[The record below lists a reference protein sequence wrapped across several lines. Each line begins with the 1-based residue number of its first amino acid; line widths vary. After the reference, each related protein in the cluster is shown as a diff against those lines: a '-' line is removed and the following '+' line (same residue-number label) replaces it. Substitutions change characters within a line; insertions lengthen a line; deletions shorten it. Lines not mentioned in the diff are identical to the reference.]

1 MTCAYN
7 CYDSSASPVELEGC
21 NGAGENCAVA
31 VPSVDACTQLC
42 TTASGCEAVVFGG
55 GTCYGKK
62 DVHTSKCAA
71 GNGFQ
76 TIIVNGAPWG
86 KCAALGDPHI
96 LTFDHPQ
103 ATGSPYV
110 DKIEGPGEYAFV
122 KSDSLTINGRFG
134 YTKDTP
140 EGVSTIGLALSGTM
154 IKGHTMTLTYVGPTT
169 GHAGFQ
175 IQWDGA
181 DILTNYPDTFTAPD
195 GCGTITKGP
204 MDPTNFHPK
213 ARHTIGDSDDTKS
226 KAQLPSLYIEL
237 KPDVNIYVLYGP
249 DSINVV
255 MEMKKLPGRQG
266 GYCGNFN
273 CNPDDDTLPALEASG
288 DADKVDDSLFD
299 MAKDPP
305 EEVTEDKHIDAPKL
319 DDCPEDLKAKATAA
333 CQSDDKGAMAACIYD
348 VCASGKIEVGEE
360 EMHVSEVDPE
370 SYNCLSNT
378 PLNSWTQEKREWCCK
393 EEQVGCPMT
402 TTSKPYNCKTDLA
415 NSEVEWSAA
424 KKIYC
429 CAEEKLGCPKPT
441 VTTTPRPTVTTTTV
455 TTVTTTTTRRT
466 YLPGQTTT
474 TQLYDCL
481 SGENMD
487 AWSRAKKAWCCA
499 HDHVACPTTTTL
511 PYNCYDGDAAGF
523 APAKQAWCCAK
534 ENVACPTTTTTLPMD
549 CDASAEAISAWS
561 GAKKAWCCENRN
573 VGCPDSSP
581 PDHDCAV
588 AVPYSWSVA
597 KKAYC
602 CFCESLGCP
611 PATSTSSTT
620 STTTP
625 YPLPTTTTPKPME
638 PLSCDLNCYGEG
650 ASPVLLPGCQGE
662 GDDCAVS
669 GLDEA
674 GCEDLCKKTPE
685 CNGFTYG
692 RGMCYGKKDIHLSHC
707 QPGGQDYKTNIFKEP
722 WSKCVIMGD
731 PHALPFDKPHGPGD
745 ISQFTPGAYT
755 LIKSDVL
762 LMHGLFGYTERFP
775 TAASTTGFA
784 LTGSAIGGH
793 TLVVEYTGPD
803 KGHAGFKVLWDK
815 KEILVTYPGS
825 FTSSDGVMK
834 ATAED
839 MEPTDFHKDSR
850 HTIGDTA
857 ENLGKLQPSYYFEFD
872 QAEINIYCL
881 IGPDSMNA
889 VIEMKKLPGEQ
900 DGYCGNFN
908 CVQLDETVHEL
919 AKRGHAD
926 QIPVASSLFRDAPTQ
941 APWMLTDKGPAPK
954 LEDCP
959 EDLKEKAAIACQ
971 NSRTGEKE
979 ACMYDVCAAKDTAVA
994 KEDIEAGH
1002 VETMPYDCHSQPVNW
1017 MITWAAAKKAWCCAN
1032 EAVGCPVTTTT
1043 LPIVCKAKITSTTTT
1058 TTTTTT
1064 KAFDCQVDLDKAD
1077 KEWSTAKK
1085 LYCCQKQGLGCAVSS
1100 TSAMFD
1106 CYDGLTAEWG
1116 LGKRSWCCKNE
1127 QLGCPSTTSRSF
1139 DCHDVIALLNSCKEQ
1154 KEWCCIN
1161 QGIGCEVTTTQA
1173 IVTSL
1178 PYDCLADYTDCPVCL
1193 AKRWSVTKRTWCCQ
1207 HQGRGCPT
1215 TTTSFQGPY
1224 DCMAGYNNWVK
1235 GWSVGKKAWCC
1246 EHEQRGCYTTAVV
1259 TTSLPYDCNADWTP
1273 CYHCVVKHWSV
1284 GKLAWCCQHA
1294 NRGCPTTS
1302 TAPSGFDCN
1311 AGYNNWVAGWS
1322 IAKKS
1327 WCCQHASRGC
1337 ATTSLP
1343 YDCAAG
1349 IAHWQKGWSIG
1360 KKAWCCQHAGKGC
1373 ERPSTHCPYDC
1384 EAGYSNWEKG
1394 WSEGKKVFCCKHYN
1408 RGCTGAAVPFQKK
1421 YKEAGTEDAIGK
1433 ETSTS
1438 EIPAWGKA
1446 SFLVIGLGFVAGC
1459 FLHMVPISSI
1469 MRRGHRYTSLAMT
1482 EEGFLTE
1489 HEDGRDMVA

>member
-1 MTCAYN
+1 
-7 CYDSSASPVELEGC
+7 
-21 NGAGENCAVA
+21 
-31 VPSVDACTQLC
+31 
-42 TTASGCEAVVFGG
+42 
-55 GTCYGKK
+55 
-62 DVHTSKCAA
+62 
-71 GNGFQ
+71 
-76 TIIVNGAPWG
+76 
-86 KCAALGDPHI
+86 
-96 LTFDHPQ
+96 
-103 ATGSPYV
+103 
-110 DKIEGPGEYAFV
+110 
-122 KSDSLTINGRFG
+122 
-134 YTKDTP
+134 
-140 EGVSTIGLALSGTM
+140 
-154 IKGHTMTLTYVGPTT
+154 
-169 GHAGFQ
+169 
-175 IQWDGA
+175 
-181 DILTNYPDTFTAPD
+181 
-195 GCGTITKGP
+195 
-204 MDPTNFHPK
+204 
-213 ARHTIGDSDDTKS
+213 
-226 KAQLPSLYIEL
+226 
-237 KPDVNIYVLYGP
+237 
-249 DSINVV
+249 
-255 MEMKKLPGRQG
+255 
-266 GYCGNFN
+266 
-273 CNPDDDTLPALEASG
+273 
-288 DADKVDDSLFD
+288 
-299 MAKDPP
+299 
-305 EEVTEDKHIDAPKL
+305 
-319 DDCPEDLKAKATAA
+319 
-333 CQSDDKGAMAACIYD
+333 
-348 VCASGKIEVGEE
+348 
-360 EMHVSEVDPE
+360 
-370 SYNCLSNT
+370 
-378 PLNSWTQEKREWCCK
+378 
-393 EEQVGCPMT
+393 
-402 TTSKPYNCKTDLA
+402 
-415 NSEVEWSAA
+415 
-424 KKIYC
+424 
-429 CAEEKLGCPKPT
+429 
-441 VTTTPRPTVTTTTV
+441 
-455 TTVTTTTTRRT
+455 
-466 YLPGQTTT
+466 
-474 TQLYDCL
+474 
-481 SGENMD
+481 
-487 AWSRAKKAWCCA
+487 
-499 HDHVACPTTTTL
+499 
-511 PYNCYDGDAAGF
+511 
-523 APAKQAWCCAK
+523 
-534 ENVACPTTTTTLPMD
+534 
-549 CDASAEAISAWS
+549 
-561 GAKKAWCCENRN
+561 
-573 VGCPDSSP
+573 
-581 PDHDCAV
+581 
-588 AVPYSWSVA
+588 
-597 KKAYC
+597 
-602 CFCESLGCP
+602 
-611 PATSTSSTT
+611 
-620 STTTP
+620 
-625 YPLPTTTTPKPME
+625 
-638 PLSCDLNCYGEG
+638 
-650 ASPVLLPGCQGE
+650 
-662 GDDCAVS
+662 
-669 GLDEA
+669 
-674 GCEDLCKKTPE
+674 
-685 CNGFTYG
+685 
-692 RGMCYGKKDIHLSHC
+692 
-707 QPGGQDYKTNIFKEP
+707 
-722 WSKCVIMGD
+722 
-731 PHALPFDKPHGPGD
+731 
-745 ISQFTPGAYT
+745 
-755 LIKSDVL
+755 
-762 LMHGLFGYTERFP
+762 
-775 TAASTTGFA
+775 
-784 LTGSAIGGH
+784 
-793 TLVVEYTGPD
+793 VVEYTGPD